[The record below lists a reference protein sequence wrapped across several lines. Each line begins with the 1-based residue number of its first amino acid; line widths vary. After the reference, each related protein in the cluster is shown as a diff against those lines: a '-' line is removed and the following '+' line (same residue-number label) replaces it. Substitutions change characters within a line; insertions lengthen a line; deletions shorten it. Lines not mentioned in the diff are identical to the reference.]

1 MKFVKEFFAAAG
13 AFLRDKARITAVLIA
28 LFVMFGIFMAMYG
41 VPARAIVYAEI
52 MGIFVSAAMGVFSF
66 ARAFHKRQI
75 LNALR
80 EEILLTTEHLPEA
93 RNSDDEL
100 YGELI
105 EILFDEKK
113 RLNSELSEQNENA
126 LTYFT
131 IWAHQ
136 IKTPIT
142 AMNLALHDSEPADHA
157 ELLRELMNIERYAQ
171 MALCYIRLG
180 GGEDFEF
187 RECGLDR
194 VIKNAV
200 KRFSPQFIRQKIAL
214 RYEPV
219 NITVVTDEKWLL
231 FAVEQLISNALK
243 YTPKGS
249 VTITAEK
256 TGGAV
261 RLTVADTG
269 IGILPEDLPRIFE
282 RGYTGAHGRA
292 ERRSTGLGLYLTRLI
307 CDKLGAKISAAS
319 NDVGTSVTIEIPE
332 NVDTRE

>member
-1 MKFVKEFFAAAG
+1 M
-13 AFLRDKARITAVLIA
+13 IA
-28 LFVMFGIFMAMYG
+28 LFVLFGIFMAMYG
-41 VPARAIVYAEI
+41 VPATAIFYAEI
-52 MGIFVSAAMGVFSF
+52 MGIFVCAAMGIFSF

-75 LNALR
+75 LVALR
-80 EEILLTTEHLPEA
+80 EEILLTLEHLPEVQ
-93 RNSDDEL
+93 NSDDEL

-105 EILFDEKK
+105 EILFDEKN
-113 RLNSELSEQNENA
+113 RLRGELAEQNENA

-142 AMNLALHDSEPADHA
+142 AMNLALHDSEPCDNA
-157 ELLRELMNIERYAQ
+157 ELLRELLNIERYAE

-187 RECGLDR
+187 RACELDR

-200 KRFSPQFIRQKIAL
+200 KRFSPQFIRKKIAL

-219 NITVVTDEKWLL
+219 DITVVTDEKWLL
-231 FAVEQLISNALK
+231 FAVEQLVSNALK
-243 YTPKGS
+243 YTKKGS
-249 VTITAEK
+249 VAVTAERSD
-256 TGGAV
+256 GAV

-292 ERRSTGLGLYLTRLI
+292 ERRSTGLGLYLSRLI

-319 NDVGTSVTIEIPE
+319 DDVGTAVTIEIPE